1 MPFPKTGPHAE
12 SIESLVAHDDFV
24 RQVMAAKLSPLTP
37 QAPALWSRWKG
48 RTRMHLWQAAAL
60 SAGFEPIYRLQSGN
74 FAVASLAAECGLA
87 IESERY
93 TEMPLLERL
102 RCDMVFSTR
111 LALLTDR
118 LGGVEMD
125 ESHPVKIAD
134 VLAVALDMGWS
145 VPNEFK
151 VLVGGGAAPSASMP
165 TVACSEDEAGP
176 GPTSAS
182 APAGG
187 LPEPVAERNARR
199 LDEFEELGGR
209 VRVSGGMAVLEGERG
224 ALQTLADRE
233 KAAGRPRSD
242 RSDISKALKSE
253 ALRRHARQS
262 G

>member
-1 MPFPKTGPHAE
+1 MEPYQPVLDAVAE
-12 SIESLVAHDDFV
+12 HDDLV
-24 RQVMAAKLSPLTP
+24 RQLMASKLSPLIP
-37 QAPALWSRWKG
+37 LAPAIWSRWKG
-48 RTRMHLWQAAAL
+48 RARMPLWQAAAL
-60 SAGFEPIYRLQSGN
+60 SAGFEPVYRLQSGN
-74 FAVASLAAECGLA
+74 FAAASLAAENGLA
-87 IESERY
+87 IEAERY
-93 TEMPLLERL
+93 TETPLLKRL
-102 RCDMVFSTR
+102 RCDMDFSTR

-118 LGGVEMD
+118 LGGAEMD
-125 ESHPVKIAD
+125 EAHPVKIAD

-165 TVACSEDEAGP
+165 PVACSEDEAGP

-182 APAGG
+182 APADG

-209 VRVSGGMAVLEGERG
+209 VRVSGGMAVLEGKRG

>member
-1 MPFPKTGPHAE
+1 MTDTT
-12 SIESLVAHDDFV
+12 SI
-24 RQVMAAKLSPLTP
+24 
-37 QAPALWSRWKG
+37 
-48 RTRMHLWQAAAL
+48 AAL
-60 SAGFEPIYRLQSGN
+60 AERARRIRLH
-74 FAVASLAAECGLA
+74 A
-87 IESERY
+87 
-93 TEMPLLERL
+93 L
-102 RCDMVFSTR
+102 RMGEVQGQGYIAQ
-111 LALLTDR
+111 AL
-118 LGGVEMD
+118 G
-125 ESHPVKIAD
+125 IAD

>member
-1 MPFPKTGPHAE
+1 MEPYQHVLDAVAE
-12 SIESLVAHDDFV
+12 HDDLV
-24 RQVMAAKLSPLTP
+24 RQLMASKLSPLIP
-37 QAPALWSRWKG
+37 LAPAIWSRWKG
-48 RTRMHLWQAAAL
+48 RARMPLWQAAAL
-60 SAGFEPIYRLQSGN
+60 SAGFEPVYRLQSGN
-74 FAVASLAAECGLA
+74 FAAASLAAENGLA
-87 IESERY
+87 IEAERY
-93 TEMPLLERL
+93 TETPLLKRL
-102 RCDMVFSTR
+102 RCDMDFSTR

-118 LGGVEMD
+118 LGGAEMD
-125 ESHPVKIAD
+125 EAHPVKIAD